1 MKTKLLLRTVAITSA
16 LIGVGI
22 IVWVFYPIVSYNLT
36 KNQKF
41 ASFKKV
47 NTPDF
52 TQASNWLPDSDPKD
66 FATNNI
72 SFYTL
77 SIPALKIENASV
89 AIGGEDLAEYLIQ
102 YPGTAMP
109 GKRGNAV
116 VFGHS
121 VLPQFFD
128 PKSYITIFSKLDK
141 LKSGDEIFVS
151 YDGVAYKYRVEN
163 MTEVVPTDSQVLEQ
177 NLSDAFITLVTC
189 TPPGDPTRP
198 KRLIVKGRIVPPGEA
213 NANIRN

>member
-1 MKTKLLLRTVAITSA
+1 
-16 LIGVGI
+16 
-22 IVWVFYPIVSYNLT
+22 
-36 KNQKF
+36 
-41 ASFKKV
+41 
-47 NTPDF
+47 
-52 TQASNWLPDSDPKD
+52 